1 MAISLSEQP
10 PINLEPTEE
19 DKEKLSE
26 VPILVQPEKRAD
38 ITIPEPV
45 PMLFDPTKEEQQ
57 KSEAT
62 PLEPVEREVKYK
74 NPVEEQ
80 MNEMQQANMLADPTK
95 RSANTDIRNDVSRL
109 QRIDMNQSEDSLF
122 AEVMSTGSFQEDQVL
137 KDLINSA
144 KGFYT
149 PFDENGKLIPGAI
162 QDGNF
167 IVDRGEYVEF
177 GPTNQNRIRTLVKN
191 GSVVLAHEVLPGT
204 QSDQVIRQQ
213 HGTGKYA
220 REYDV
225 VQTPLPQF
233 EQNMNLTGKRVVN
246 GKAMYDDPS
255 LISRVR
261 DFFYLPEDR
270 EGKARAKYSNLLIEN
285 GIDNPYMINK
295 LLKMHDEGV
304 LKSIEFNE
312 RVSDMGRFFANV
324 AIGIANV
331 GLSDDLGPSSDPYGR
346 VLYNATRGNQTP
358 FDTVFDSIEAMTY
371 LAMGSDTI
379 LKAEIID
386 NPEESDKVIT
396 GEDGVKRIKVEY
408 FDYAAEKLAE
418 NFGIS
423 TEQASNI
430 LSFNDDALEYL
441 KEIGP
446 EVAAFAAGEAVY
458 TTARGAYLFNTK
470 FVPYMTRKFKT
481 DSYEEAVAKANEQGI
496 FLSSLVEEWAEDDT
510 KFFERSKKLRNILV
524 NRKQDL
530 IGVGADI
537 TGSVKSGLA
546 YQSMDEVQAQLLD
559 QIKNATSRPQKA
571 KLRAQFFANETK
583 NRAEFYADR
592 LIPKAMYELAKDEW
606 WAAGGSA
613 ATGHFMA
620 VNFGEEYQPVGD
632 LFGALMGVTYLRA
645 GVNLTASTVIK
656 TPVIFP
662 AGRAAIRGL
671 INASKEIIQ
680 PGTVGERANR
690 ASAAIGEHLKSKHYN
705 LWESMYSELPPEQ
718 QARITENIQKF
729 ADLEDRLKTTAL
741 PDGSPVLD
749 PSYDVPALLADV
761 TALSV
766 LGQMTDYFNSRM
778 LASDII
784 NRAQFGETQMMVLNM
799 REGLS
804 DRIGQAIA
812 RLSGVK
818 GLEDRPELN
827 NIVNT
832 LQKMQKEQAE
842 AIKLEKD
849 EFTEIMSTLENNF
862 KAVVSGDIL
871 EVGGRSV
878 TARTASNIIEAKQR
892 AILNQY
898 ADENGVV
905 PTDKIDRY
913 LAAIE
918 NLARQSD
925 ARILQQS
932 AEFSEVGS
940 AVTVDMRSEQLVF
953 DVAERKK
960 NDKAIVD
967 SLYEAFRSSHP
978 DARMDGTD
986 YYYLLSRDEEVYK
999 ALDSEMGVIT
1009 VEAGEELSEAD
1020 KASFLLAGTGLP
1032 KKAHRRNFWNAA
1044 ALEEFRNNPLFVNTL
1059 DITDEVT
1066 DQELVDR
1073 LIGMRETMINETGVL
1088 PLDDVDA
1095 TTPAGLW
1102 EWFKRTSM
1110 EGDQEKL
1117 EAVGLTRVIGER
1129 MKMPISI
1136 STMQNLTK
1144 FLARSAD
1151 PSTEL
1156 GKSLINI
1163 RKRLIEDSE
1172 SAEKGFLLDFYGQ
1185 GTPVGE
1191 EVVGKLRTANAAHR
1205 EFLARYKNRDVATF
1219 GIEDASTETKKKPG
1233 EVLDQLINGA
1243 VSRTKNKAQ
1252 PQNVI
1257 SQTLG
1262 SDLARILGAPM
1273 RRGQFGDDGFF
1284 LVEGDQAVEEAAS
1297 LIKTVA
1303 HSRLWLSEPGQE
1315 ILRLAETGQSLGYD
1329 IAEGQLRKL
1338 KDVFGNRLPEVVT
1351 GQDAAEY
1358 ITALSRIKVYKVD
1371 ADGNIDFNN
1380 SRPLLSTDE
1389 LYEPLDITNFYHLE
1403 GAKRVGKQKQ
1413 TTYGQKARQVSA
1425 AFKKTIKEVS
1435 ARMEAREASRQNAL
1449 SNISDAIKSF
1459 TGTGKAAS
1467 KTVFD
1472 LATNTNG
1479 MNLLRDARDKHVAYA
1494 IEEAGDTLTPL
1505 QRAQLKADTVNEFNA
1520 EMSALLAREVQTL
1533 TRTADGK
1540 IDPNKL
1546 AGAINNEEL
1555 MAAMNEFSNGSAD
1568 ILKDLYELS
1577 GRVLDRSTGDIRITG
1592 FATPYN
1598 LDTEINKIW
1607 AVTTGRGSL
1616 RWWGL
1621 QLLVRQGRQLNQLT
1635 MRAMLEDPKLG
1646 RDLINIIKSGK
1657 KPSEQTI
1664 VRLYDTVM
1672 TYAALDVYRQN
1683 AQGEDRVVI
1692 PLAKTLK
1699 TGAEAAA
1706 EAASSFMFSATS
1718 GKVDPNVKAHIIPQ
1732 SYNQRRKEI
1741 QSLQGE
1747 R

>member
-1 MAISLSEQP
+1 MATSLSEQP

-19 DKEKLSE
+19 DKEKISQP
-26 VPILVQPEKRAD
+26 PILVQPEKQEDTAL
-38 ITIPEPV
+38 PEPV
-45 PMLFDPTKEEQQ
+45 PMLFDPRKDEQQ
-57 KSEAT
+57 KPEDVPFEFA
-62 PLEPVEREVKYK
+62 EREVKYK
-74 NPVEEQ
+74 SPIEQQIGEMRQASMLVEPK
-80 MNEMQQANMLADPTK
+80 MK
-95 RSANTDIRNDVSRL
+95 SATTDIRNDVSRL
-109 QRIDMNQSEDSLF
+109 QTINMDQSEESLF

-149 PFDENGKLIPGAI
+149 PFDAEGKLIPGAI

-167 IVDRGEYVEF
+167 IVSRGEYVEF

-204 QSDQVIRQQ
+204 GSDQVVRQQ

-220 REYDV
+220 KEYDV

-233 EQNMNLTGKRVVN
+233 EQNMSLTGKRIVD

-255 LISRVR
+255 LVSRLR
-261 DFFYLPEDR
+261 DFFYVPEDR
-270 EGKARAKYSNLLIEN
+270 KGEARAKYANLLVKN
-285 GIDNPYMINK
+285 GVDNPYMINK
-295 LLKMHDEGV
+295 LLKMHEEGV

-331 GLSDDLGPSSDPYGR
+331 GLSDEFGPTGDPYGNL
-346 VLYNATRGNQTP
+346 LYNATRGDQTD
-358 FDTVFDSIEAMTY
+358 FDTVFERPEAMTY
-371 LAMGSDTI
+371 MSMGADVI
-379 LKAEIID
+379 LNAEITN
-386 NPEESDKVIT
+386 NPEEADKVVT
-396 GEDGVKRIKVEY
+396 GEDGVKRIKAEY
-408 FDYAAEKLAE
+408 FDYASEKLAE

-423 TEQASNI
+423 VEQASNI
-430 LSFNDDALEYL
+430 LSFNDDAFEYL
-441 KEIGP
+441 VEIGP
-446 EVAAFAAGEAVY
+446 EVAAFAVGEAVY
-458 TTARGAYLFNTK
+458 TTARGAYLFNRK
-470 FVPYMTRKFKT
+470 FVPYMKRKFKT
-481 DSYEEAVAKANEQGI
+481 DSYEDAVGKANEQGI
-496 FLSSLVEEWAEDDT
+496 FMSSLVEEWAEDDT
-510 KFFERSKKLRNILV
+510 IIWERAKKLRNMWV

-530 IGVGADI
+530 ITVGADI

-546 YQSMDEVQAQLLD
+546 YQSIDQTTTELLD
-559 QIKNATSRPQKA
+559 QIKNATTRSEKA
-571 KLRAQFFANETK
+571 RLRTKLFAQETK

-632 LFGALMGVTYLRA
+632 FFGALLGLTYIRA
-645 GVNLTASTVIK
+645 GINLTTNAVMKAPVLGPLGASTFRGLMNAVK
-656 TPVIFP
+656 DKGTLTER
-662 AGRAAIRGL
+662 AGRISSA
-671 INASKEIIQ
+671 
-680 PGTVGERANR
+680 VGEH
-690 ASAAIGEHLKSKHYN
+690 IKSKHFN
-705 LWESMYSELPPEQ
+705 LWESMYNDLPPEQ
-718 QARITENIQKF
+718 QARITENIQRF
-729 ADLEDRLKTTAL
+729 SDLEERLKTATL

-761 TALSV
+761 TGMSV

-784 NRAQFGETQMMVLNM
+784 NRADYGETQMMILNM
-799 REGLS
+799 RQGFA
-804 DRIGQAIA
+804 DRIGQAVA

-818 GLEDRPELN
+818 GLEDRPDLE
-827 NIVNT
+827 NIVGT
-832 LQKMQKEQAE
+832 LTRMHAEQSEALAKETAE
-842 AIKLEKD
+842 
-849 EFTEIMSTLENNF
+849 FSTIMRTIEENLA
-862 KAVVSGDIL
+862 AVVSGDIL

-878 TARTASNIIEAKQR
+878 TARNASRIVETKHR

-905 PTDKIDRY
+905 PTDKMDEY
-913 LAAIE
+913 LARIE
-918 NLARQSD
+918 DLARQSD

-932 AEFSEVGS
+932 KEYSKVGE
-940 AVTVDMRSEQLVF
+940 AVTVDARSEQLVF
-953 DVAERKK
+953 DTAERKA
-960 NDKAIVD
+960 NDKKIVD

-978 DARMDGTD
+978 EARMDGTD
-986 YYYLLSRDEEVYK
+986 YYYLLSRDEEVFK

-1020 KASFLLAGTGLP
+1020 KASFLLTGKGLP
-1032 KKAHRRNFWNAA
+1032 QKAHRRNFWNAA
-1044 ALEEFRNNPLFVNTL
+1044 AMEEFRSNPMFVNTL

-1073 LIGMRETMINETGVL
+1073 LIGLRETVIERMEGVNIA
-1088 PLDDVDA
+1088 DDVDA

-1136 STMQNLTK
+1136 PTMQNLTK

-1156 GKSLINI
+1156 GKSLINV
-1163 RKRLIEDSE
+1163 RKRLIQDSE
-1172 SAEKGFLLDFYGQ
+1172 SAEKGFLLDFYGE
-1185 GTPVGE
+1185 GVPVGE
-1191 EVVGKLRTANAAHR
+1191 EVVGNLRKANAAHR
-1205 EFLARYKNRDVATF
+1205 EYLARYKNRDVATF
-1219 GIEDASTETKKKPG
+1219 GIEEASTETKKKPG

-1243 VSRTKNKAQ
+1243 VNRTKNKAQ

-1262 SDLARILGAPM
+1262 SDLARILGSPM
-1273 RRGQFGDDGFF
+1273 RKGQFGDDGFF

-1315 ILRLAETGQSLGYD
+1315 ILKLAKTGQSLGYD
-1329 IAEGQLRKL
+1329 IAEGNLRKL

-1351 GQDAAEY
+1351 GQDASEY
-1358 ITALSRIKVYKVD
+1358 VTALSRIKVYKAD
-1371 ADGNIDFNN
+1371 ADGNIDFSS

-1413 TTYGQKARQVSA
+1413 TTYGQKARNISK
-1425 AFKKTIKEVS
+1425 AFKKKLRETNI
-1435 ARMEAREASRQNAL
+1435 RMEAREASRQNAL
-1449 SNISDAIKSF
+1449 SNISDAVKSF

-1479 MNLLRDARDKHVAYA
+1479 MNLLRDARAKHVAYA
-1494 IEEAGDTLTPL
+1494 LEKAGADTLDP
-1505 QRAQLKADTVNEFNA
+1505 QAALKLRADTINEFNA
-1520 EMSALLAREVQTL
+1520 EMSALLSREVQTL

-1546 AGAINNEEL
+1546 GAAINNEEL
-1555 MAAMNEFSNGSAD
+1555 MAAMEEFSEGSSD
-1568 ILKDLYELS
+1568 ILKGLYELS

-1646 RDLINIIKSGK
+1646 RDLIDMIRSGK
-1657 KPSEQTI
+1657 KPSEQVV
-1664 VRLYDTVM
+1664 VRLYDTVL
-1672 TYAALDVYRQN
+1672 TYAALDVYRQT
-1683 AQGEDRVVI
+1683 AQGDERVVV
-1692 PLAKTLK
+1692 PLARTIKE
-1699 TGAEAAA
+1699 GAGTVA
-1706 EAASSFMFSATS
+1706 EAASSFLFSATS

-1732 SYNQRRKEI
+1732 TYDQRQKEI